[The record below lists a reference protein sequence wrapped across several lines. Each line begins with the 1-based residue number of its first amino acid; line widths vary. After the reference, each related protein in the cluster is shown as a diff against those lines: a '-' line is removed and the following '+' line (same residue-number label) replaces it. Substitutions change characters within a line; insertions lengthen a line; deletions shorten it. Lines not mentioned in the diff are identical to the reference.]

1 MMKTDCSI
9 YMEDISLSYST
20 TSGFLHVIDR
30 VDLSIQNKELVCLV
44 GRSGCGKTSLLTMLS
59 GLLEPTRGIVKIMG
73 NHPSCARNEMKI
85 GYVTQEDSLLPWRTV
100 RQNVELPL
108 TVGMSKRV
116 YAGNISLK
124 DCLVEEMIS
133 SVRLEGFEEY
143 YPYQLSGGMKQR
155 LALARSLVY
164 KPEILF
170 LDESFANLDE
180 VSRRTMQSLILDLRD
195 RLGITILMVTH
206 DISEA
211 MTLADRVVI
220 FSGMPSSVVGELD
233 LTKVDMDSRKIRNLQ
248 EEDEIF
254 DQILS
259 LMESRS

>member
-1 MMKTDCSI
+1 VMKTDCSI

>member
-1 MMKTDCSI
+1 MMKTGCSI

-143 YPYQLSGGMKQR
+143 YPYQLSGCMKQR

>member
-1 MMKTDCSI
+1 
-9 YMEDISLSYST
+9 
-20 TSGFLHVIDR
+20 
-30 VDLSIQNKELVCLV
+30 
-44 GRSGCGKTSLLTMLS
+44 
-59 GLLEPTRGIVKIMG
+59 
-73 NHPSCARNEMKI
+73 
-85 GYVTQEDSLLPWRTV
+85 
-100 RQNVELPL
+100 
-108 TVGMSKRV
+108 
-116 YAGNISLK
+116 
-124 DCLVEEMIS
+124 
-133 SVRLEGFEEY
+133 
-143 YPYQLSGGMKQR
+143 MKQR

>member
-1 MMKTDCSI
+1 MKTDCSI

>member
-20 TSGFLHVIDR
+20 TSGFLHVIAR